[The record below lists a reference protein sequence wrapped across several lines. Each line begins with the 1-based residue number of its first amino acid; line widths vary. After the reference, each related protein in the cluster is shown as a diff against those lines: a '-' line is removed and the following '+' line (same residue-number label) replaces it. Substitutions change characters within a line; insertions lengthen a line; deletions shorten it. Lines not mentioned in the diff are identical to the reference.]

1 MRYTQSTNIPTYK
14 SSNSLQCRF
23 VDYQPAKIS
32 ALAFSHPSNSKQPT
46 PASLLLAVGRSNGD
60 IELWSPLYEWVH
72 KTVPPLSLARPFLII
87 DSDRRK
93 RTIHDAPS
101 QLKCSYE

>member
-32 ALAFSHPSNSKQPT
+32 SLAFSHPSNSKQPT

-72 KTVPPLSLARPFLII
+72 KTVPPLSRPAF
-87 DSDRRK
+87 SNRRLFEAEK
-93 RTIHDAPS
+93 DDPS
-101 QLKCSYE
+101 KG